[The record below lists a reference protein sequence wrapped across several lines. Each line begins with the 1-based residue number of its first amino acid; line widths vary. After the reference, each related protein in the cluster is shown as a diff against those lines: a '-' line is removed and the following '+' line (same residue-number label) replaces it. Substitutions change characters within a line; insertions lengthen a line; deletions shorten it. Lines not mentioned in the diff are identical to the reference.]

1 MKHRLHRT
9 DRKLAAAGAVL
20 EFYRDTMILPDGEEQ
35 TWDYVHHKKG
45 GGACSVP
52 VLPDGRIPVLPDGR
66 ILLIRQFR
74 PAVDRVTL
82 ELPAGAKDS
91 RGEDPMKTAARELEE
106 ETGYRPS
113 AMTKLAHILTAVAWC
128 NESTDIYLA
137 EGLEKVSGQHLDEA
151 EEIEICAFPL
161 EELCRRIYAGEIQD
175 AKTVAGIM
183 AYRSLLKENNSA
195 EGKNGEEKD

>member
-20 EFYRDTMILPDGEEQ
+20 EFYRDTIILPDGEEQ

-45 GGACSVP
+45 GGACSV
-52 VLPDGRIPVLPDGR
+52 PVLPDGR

-113 AMTKLAHILTAVAWC
+113 TMTKLAHILTAVAWC

>member
-52 VLPDGRIPVLPDGR
+52 VLPDGRI
-66 ILLIRQFR
+66 LLIRQFR

-113 AMTKLAHILTAVAWC
+113 TMTKLAHILTAVAWC

>member
-52 VLPDGRIPVLPDGR
+52 VLPDGRI
-66 ILLIRQFR
+66 LLIRQFR

-113 AMTKLAHILTAVAWC
+113 TMTKLAHILTAVAWC

-137 EGLEKVSGQHLDEA
+137 EGLEKVSGQHLDEV

-161 EELCRRIYAGEIQD
+161 EELCRRIYVGEIQD

>member
-52 VLPDGRIPVLPDGR
+52 ILPDGR

>member
-52 VLPDGRIPVLPDGR
+52 VLPDGRI
-66 ILLIRQFR
+66 LLIRQFR

-113 AMTKLAHILTAVAWC
+113 PMTKLAHILTAVAWC

>member
-45 GGACSVP
+45 GGACS
-52 VLPDGRIPVLPDGR
+52 GPVLPDGR

-113 AMTKLAHILTAVAWC
+113 TMTKLAHILTAVAWC

-183 AYRSLLKENNSA
+183 AYRSLLKENSCA

>member
-45 GGACSVP
+45 GGACSV
-52 VLPDGRIPVLPDGR
+52 PVLPDGR

-151 EEIEICAFPL
+151 EEIEICPFPL

>member
-52 VLPDGRIPVLPDGR
+52 VLPDGRI
-66 ILLIRQFR
+66 LLIRQFR

-113 AMTKLAHILTAVAWC
+113 TMTKLAHILTAVAWC

-183 AYRSLLKENNSA
+183 TYRSLLKENNSA

>member
-1 MKHRLHRT
+1 MEHKLRRT
-9 DRKLAAAGAVL
+9 DRRLACQGAVL
-20 EFYRDTMILPDGEEQ
+20 EFYRDSMILPDGAEQ

-52 VLPDGRIPVLPDGR
+52 VLSDGS

-82 ELPAGAKDS
+82 ELPAGARDS
-91 RGEDPMKTAARELEE
+91 SGEDPAVTAARELEE
-106 ETGYRPS
+106 ETGYRPAS
-113 AMTKLAHILTAVAWC
+113 MTKLAHILTAVAWC
-128 NESTDIYLA
+128 NEATDIYLA

-151 EEIEICAFPL
+151 EEIELCRFTL
-161 EELCRRIYAGEIQD
+161 EERCRKIFAGEIQD

-183 AYRSLLKENNSA
+183 AYRSLLA
-195 EGKNGEEKD
+195 EREREGAAN

>member
-45 GGACSVP
+45 GGACSV
-52 VLPDGRIPVLPDGR
+52 PVLPDGR

>member
-52 VLPDGRIPVLPDGR
+52 VLPDGRI
-66 ILLIRQFR
+66 LLIRQFR

-113 AMTKLAHILTAVAWC
+113 TMTKLAHILTAVAWC

-137 EGLEKVSGQHLDEA
+137 EGLEKISGQHLDEA

-183 AYRSLLKENNSA
+183 AYRSLLKENSCV
-195 EGKNGEEKD
+195 EEKNGEEKD